1 MGWPLLRFFFSLYC
15 YLAAKFT
22 AAQNQPSILIG
33 VVAMVFKLKLKVPSE
48 SKASSPSGGEPKLK
62 LKVLKP
68 SAAAPR
74 IKIKNPSAP
83 GAVGASQRRNALPS
97 AELPKKKL
105 KLSLGRK
112 ESKPPAPVVP
122 TVLAADVAEPSV
134 RPLPKVRVKPTR
146 VPGDG
151 YDSEAPDVE
160 DDPLIEQGIV
170 VRFLDDA
177 NLDAVHNAVDSADLS
192 DINVKWL
199 TRERAIVTVQA
210 TLYSAVLLDLPTL
223 TEVYKTIDKKN
234 IFKALDVCQILLVL
248 RQIDPRNLNVERDF
262 ELSPERLH
270 VHPMY
275 RVPNTELKPLAT
287 VYKDGVQYPFEDV
300 HRRFKPRKLD
310 HRVLED
316 IDAKVDE
323 LIRLDNDAE
332 EVQFEV
338 IDLKKN
344 HKVMPR
350 HGYDL
355 SSRSTPVGSPGA
367 FDAALRS
374 DAATGTE
381 DEMDVDDPQ
390 LEDELAKA
398 LANDED
404 KQEGEILLEMEG
416 AMGAKAEVEDEE
428 DEEDDDRA
436 EEDDDDDDDDDD
448 DGDDDDDDGDGDEDA
463 GEDDVVKADKQHAKL
478 LEEEISDLEKVV
490 EKHRIGLDTATH
502 KMMKMK
508 FQTSYRTLKAS
519 LDAKRAELGRIA
531 KEQQTIQNKQTQALE
546 QLRGNERADDEEEE
560 EEDDDDK
567 DADKDDDDDIDGI
580 DDLF

>member
-1 MGWPLLRFFFSLYC
+1 MALATGFFFFLLLSREIRGSR
-15 YLAAKFT
+15 
-22 AAQNQPSILIG
+22 NEPSILIG
-33 VVAMVFKLKLKVPSE
+33 VVKMVFKLKLKVPTE

-68 SAAAPR
+68 SAAPR
-74 IKIKNPSAP
+74 IKIRTPSAP
-83 GAVGASQRRNALPS
+83 GAAEASQRREALPS

-112 ESKPPAPVVP
+112 ESKPLPPVAPP
-122 TVLAADVAEPSV
+122 VLAADAAEPAV

-262 ELSPERLH
+262 ELSSERLH

-344 HKVMPR
+344 HKVMQR

-355 SSRSTPVGSPGA
+355 SNRSTPVGSPGA
-367 FDAALRS
+367 LDAALRS

-381 DEMDVDDPQ
+381 DEMEVDDPQ

-404 KQEGEILLEMEG
+404 KQEGEVLLELEG
-416 AMGAKAEVEDEE
+416 AMGANAEVEDEE
-428 DEEDDDRA
+428 DEDDDDRA
-436 EEDDDDDDDDDD
+436 EVDDDDEDDD
-448 DGDDDDDDGDGDEDA
+448 DGDDDDDDGDEDA

-519 LDAKRAELGRIA
+519 LDAKKAELGRIA
-531 KEQQTIQNKQTQALE
+531 KEQQSIQNKQTQALE
-546 QLRGNERADDEEEE
+546 QLRGNERAEDDEDDD
-560 EEDDDDK
+560 EDDDDKDEDDDK